1 MPKAAKADVTMLS
14 RRELLRQNAQQHSFE
29 KVDPTPMEVPQ
40 SGYRPITLRDEM
52 RRFVQQAVSEQAEQ
66 HGFETFEEADDFEI
80 EEAEQE
86 EAALLS
92 AYTVVDTLPE
102 PGQSPDD
109 LEGEP
114 NEEDKAVAAQD
125 ASQAPQNVDTDNS
138 LPNGEITLSDS
149 EMSQLITLL
158 QKVKLPEGDLTK

>member
-1 MPKAAKADVTMLS
+1 MATEANEIIVPKS
-14 RRELLRQNAQQHSFE
+14 RREQLREQSALNAYE

-40 SGYRPITLRDEM
+40 TGYRPITLRDEM
-52 RRFVQQAVSEQAEQ
+52 RRFVQQAVSEQASDR
-66 HGFETFEEADDFEI
+66 GFETFEEADDFEI
-80 EEAEQE
+80 DEAEQE

-92 AYTVVDTLPE
+92 AYTVVDTIPE

-114 NEEDKAVAAQD
+114 NAEDRAIAAQE
-125 ASQAPQNVDTDNS
+125 ASQEPPVATDTPV
-138 LPNGEITLSDS
+138 PNEGITLSDA

-158 QKVKLPEGDLTK
+158 QKVKLPEGES